1 MSKEL
6 TAQDFSPA
14 PQQNSLQKV
23 SRPSLSYW
31 QDAWLRLRKNKQAIG
46 SLILTVLLIL
56 FTLIGPLLWTVDPN
70 LQALNR
76 MSEAPNLGSDVRVLP
91 EDPETP
97 PTILAGVPETTDVE
111 AAKLAAV
118 EGFELVGSPSIE
130 GVYLKWKP
138 VSGASGYVIYRT
150 DQAPHAKNELGIPVA
165 SVAQGNQVSVE
176 DTFDLDP
183 GPAYYSIVAK
193 SVDDEADLFTSIH
206 VDIPFSI
213 SLQDARAL
221 QPDAKPGDMIHLD
234 ARPLGTDALG
244 RDLLARLM
252 AGARVSLFIGFFAP
266 LIYVL
271 IGIFTGGISGYFGGR
286 IDEWMMRITDFVL
299 ALPFLLFMILF
310 KIAFGVGPGENG
322 IFPMLIALVVLSWV
336 SSAKLVRGQILQLR
350 ESEFVQAAR
359 LLGAKPL
366 YLILRHLIPNTLG
379 VILVDITFAVPVAI
393 FTEAFLSFIGMGVSP
408 PTASW
413 GAMCNDGIKTF
424 LTSPHEFFA
433 PAIIISVT
441 VLAFN
446 LLGDGLRDALDP
458 KMRSRE

>member
-1 MSKEL
+1 MLSS
-6 TAQDFSPA
+6 QDFTPA
-14 PQQNSLQKV
+14 PQQRTLQKV
-23 SRPSLSYW
+23 GRPSLSYW
-31 QDAWLRLRKNKQAIG
+31 QDAWMRLKKNKQAIG

-56 FTLIGPLLWTVDPN
+56 FTLVGPILWSVDPN
-70 LQALNR
+70 LQALNQ
-76 MSEAPNLGSDVRVLP
+76 MSEGPNLGSDVRVLEP
-91 EDPETP
+91 DPETP
-97 PTILAGVPETTDVE
+97 PLILAGVPEATSVE
-111 AAKLAAV
+111 ASKLAAPAEFAV
-118 EGFELVGSPSIE
+118 TGSPSIQ
-130 GVYLKWKP
+130 GVYLKWSAVP
-138 VSGASGYVIYRT
+138 GSSGYVIYRT
-150 DQAPHAKNELGIPVA
+150 DQKPTTKRELGVPVQ
-165 SVAQGNQVSVE
+165 SIRQGNQISIE
-176 DTFDLDP
+176 DTFNLDP
-183 GPAYYSIVAK
+183 GLFYFSIVAK
-193 SVDDEADLFTSIH
+193 SADDESDLFTTIEVLIPPSIT
-206 VDIPFSI
+206 
-213 SLQDARAL
+213 LQDARAL
-221 QPDAKPGDMIHLD
+221 RADAKPGEMIHLD

-266 LIYVL
+266 LIYVF
-271 IGIFTGGISGYFGGR
+271 IGILTGGISGYYGGKT
-286 IDEWMMRITDFVL
+286 DEWIMRITDFVL

-322 IFPMLIALVVLSWV
+322 IVPMLVALVVLSWV